1 MPKISFD
8 SKQAFAALVGLYTGT
23 QMGKQEFRHE
33 RRQEDDQAFRDS
45 LLLGRLEDEQFERE
59 AEPYRLAASAPG
71 QTPESM
77 QQTFKA
83 YQELQARR
91 PPSASLKA
99 AQGVFQKRY
108 PGMPF
113 PTSTPPIAAPGQG
126 PSAPAPQFRNPGEE
140 EARES
145 LLLDLRGTIRNL
157 IDNGDEAGAQKA
169 RAVGV
174 RLSKREITPEQ
185 AIAELGTVEQQGRV
199 TASQDRT
206 LETGFARLQKLHDE
220 QRIKNE
226 ALPQAKRV
234 LSAYAAA
241 PPSGTERRVY
251 LQHLR
256 DEELAGLE
264 SSDYLQMSPDDQQ
277 RMELAKGY
285 AFERLRAG
293 VEDLLTKG
301 AKAGNQRAALDLYD
315 QAWQRANSKE
325 GRDAGIAI
333 DPDFDPTP
341 RQVAGAD
348 PSQPP
353 RIETPEEVD
362 ARRMGAA
369 STRLDDP
376 KAQSALRQRA
386 IALYERLLT
395 SGKLGEGSIQ
405 PVLERLEGLFAASG
419 GEIRLGDLKLNGLT
433 EAQKEQLRQF
443 NERMKLQ
450 REQFGRQKFQEDRR
464 YKLDADRLNLERQKF
479 SDLKASRGKAK
490 SPEDA
495 KREERQFDEAQ
506 KQRGLASQI
515 IRSIKGKEYSLDPD
529 GDAAALKDAQA
540 KYDAAEKTING
551 IIGTV
556 PARGI
561 VAPDKAAPSGS
572 DNYSRYLAR
581 MRANNAKQPASNRVP
596 DTVLTDRARKL
607 YPNTAPR

>member
-1 MPKISFD
+1 MKLQFD
-8 SKQAFAALVGLYTGT
+8 PRSAFSALVGLYVGT
-23 QMGKQEFRHE
+23 SQGKQEFRHE

-83 YQELQARR
+83 YQEMQARR

-113 PTSTPPIAAPGQG
+113 PTGTPPMAPAAGQG
-126 PSAPAPQFRNPGEE
+126 APLPQFRNPGEE

-220 QRIKNE
+220 QRIKGE

-234 LSAYAAA
+234 LAAYASA
-241 PPSGTERRVY
+241 PPSGTERRAY

-277 RMELAKGY
+277 RMELAKSY
-285 AFERLRAG
+285 AQSRVMNTYEGLLREIPKTKNVASARDLAGRLWA
-293 VEDLLTKG
+293 
-301 AKAGNQRAALDLYD
+301 
-315 QAWQRANSKE
+315 RANSEE
-325 GRDAGIAI
+325 GKAAGLVVPEDLNPLPIY
-333 DPDFDPTP
+333 
-341 RQVAGAD
+341 GG
-348 PSQPP
+348 
-353 RIETPEEVD
+353 ETPEEID
-362 ARRMGAA
+362 ARIHAGLA
-369 STRLDDP
+369 SRIEDTEANRKD
-376 KAQSALRQRA
+376 R
-386 IALYERLLT
+386 ERLLT
-395 SGKLGEGSIQ
+395 GGVRFLERLLMSGKLAEKDLT
-405 PVLERLEGLFAASG
+405 PVLGRLEQLY
-419 GEIRLGDLKLNGLT
+419 GEAGVDLKLPKIKIGALS
-433 EAQKEQLRQF
+433 EAQQEQVRQF
-443 NERMKLQ
+443 NRRFMQQEAQQKISQGHLELART
-450 REQFGRQKFQEDRR
+450 REAR
-464 YKLDADRLNLERQKF
+464 ERQKF
-479 SDLKASRGKAK
+479 ALEKQSGKYAK
-490 SPEDA
+490 SAAGGKLSDRDE
-495 KREERQFDEAQ
+495 KRLAEAQ
-506 KQRGLASQI
+506 KA
-515 IRSIKGKEYSLDPD
+515 RSTAVRLIDSINRKLFIEPTDETTKT
-529 GDAAALKDAQA
+529 AAEKQLKDAQA
-540 KYDAAEKTING
+540 TIDAIVGPLGAEAPPPPTGKPDQVQKSNYERG
-551 IIGTV
+551 LAALRELNQRL
-556 PARGI
+556 PANKQLTEQQME
-561 VAPDKAAPSGS
+561 AQ
-572 DNYSRYLAR
+572 AR
-581 MRANNAKQPASNRVP
+581 SA
-596 DTVLTDRARKL
+596 
-607 YPNTAPR
+607 YPNTAPKR